1 MYICITYLGLV
12 LGIGIG
18 NWNWEVEGKRLED
31 YVNSGCG

>member
-18 NWNWEVEGKRLED
+18 NWNWEVEGKRLEG
-31 YVNSGCG
+31 YVNSG

>member
-18 NWNWEVEGKRLED
+18 NWNWEVEGKILED
-31 YVNSGCG
+31 YVNSG